1 MRHEN
6 LVNLIDVFR
15 RKKRFFLVFEYVEHT
30 VLEELEAHAGGL
42 GFIVARKHIY
52 QVLRALDFI
61 HANNVSSHIGPK
73 PMTSNS
79 FFQVIHRDIKPENVL
94 VSKLGVVKLCD
105 FGFARHYDENETFTD
120 YVATRWYR
128 SPELLVGDTRY
139 GKEVDIWAV
148 GCLYAEMMTGE
159 PLFPGDSDIDQLF
172 QIVKVLGKPNMRHQL
187 LISRNTM
194 FKGMKQEQNSSLA
207 QLFPDWNRD
216 SLDFVTQCLRMD
228 TSARP
233 DTATLLKHELFTR
246 DDFLEYFM
254 PELRAKMNKEVQNN
268 PLLKRMQNMENM
280 GNNNGRKKSSGR
292 QDERKLEKHSSGL
305 RRTSDETKQSKS
317 KDKITQIGLSL
328 LPHSQPQV
336 TLNNLYNHNQSTNIK
351 ETQNLLRSNFSYSN
365 ENLNLNTLTK
375 KQILTNM
382 NNTKNNFSYFNLG
395 PSATVAEPTEK
406 TPRILSA
413 QKSQKNNL
421 TKASLF
427 THNLLQESAFSATSP
442 IKYQSLQS
450 DDLSPN
456 HTTSKLSLSNNQT
469 SPNAINSNSFFN
481 YFNNPR
487 KSLVANPLSIDTKNT
502 NNTKNSPIVENLT
515 KLNTNNTNPTKSS
528 LIRRERGLPMSLG
541 GNSLTTSTALEV
553 GKDADY
559 RLLHPP
565 PWLSNTHSK
574 HSSNEKIG
582 HLNNKRMTDWKT
594 MHNELNRL
602 SITDTESILLP
613 TCPGGKNTQIF
624 KSNKP
629 L

>member
-1 MRHEN
+1 
-6 LVNLIDVFR
+6 
-15 RKKRFFLVFEYVEHT
+15 
-30 VLEELEAHAGGL
+30 
-42 GFIVARKHIY
+42 
-52 QVLRALDFI
+52 
-61 HANNVSSHIGPK
+61 
-73 PMTSNS
+73 
-79 FFQVIHRDIKPENVL
+79 
-94 VSKLGVVKLCD
+94 
-105 FGFARHYDENETFTD
+105 
-120 YVATRWYR
+120 
-128 SPELLVGDTRY
+128 
-139 GKEVDIWAV
+139 
-148 GCLYAEMMTGE
+148 MTGE

-172 QIVKVLGKPNMRHQL
+172 QIVRVLGKPNMRHQL

-194 FKGMKQEQNSSLA
+194 FKGMKQEQNSSLT

-216 SLDFVTQCLRMD
+216 SLDFVTQCLKMD
-228 TSARP
+228 TSSRP
-233 DTATLLKHELFTR
+233 DTAGLLKHELFMR
-246 DDFLEYFM
+246 DDFLEYFL

-268 PLLKRMQNMENM
+268 PLLKRMQNIDNM
-280 GNNNGRKKSSGR
+280 GNNNARKKSSGR
-292 QDERKLEKHSSGL
+292 QEERKLEKHSSGL
-305 RRTSDETKQSKS
+305 KRSSDETKQSKS

-395 PSATVAEPTEK
+395 PSTIAEPNEK
-406 TPRILSA
+406 TPRISSA

-421 TKASLF
+421 TKASIF
-427 THNLLQESAFSATSP
+427 THNLLQESAFCTTSP

-456 HTTSKLSLSNNQT
+456 HTSSKIPLHNQT

-487 KSLVANPLSIDTKNT
+487 KSLVANPLTIDPKNT
-502 NNTKNSPIVENLT
+502 NNTKNSPIVVENLT
-515 KLNTNNTNPTKSS
+515 KLTNGTNPNNPTKSS

-559 RLLHPP
+559 RLLQPP

-602 SITDTESILLP
+602 SITDTENILLP
-613 TCPGGKNTQIF
+613 TCPGGKT
-624 KSNKP
+624 KVGLKT
-629 L
+629 LKD

>member
-1 MRHEN
+1 M
-6 LVNLIDVFR
+6 
-15 RKKRFFLVFEYVEHT
+15 
-30 VLEELEAHAGGL
+30 
-42 GFIVARKHIY
+42 
-52 QVLRALDFI
+52 
-61 HANNVSSHIGPK
+61 
-73 PMTSNS
+73 
-79 FFQVIHRDIKPENVL
+79 
-94 VSKLGVVKLCD
+94 SKLGVVKLCD

-216 SLDFVTQCLRMD
+216 SLEFVTQCLKMD

-233 DTATLLKHELFTR
+233 DTATLLKHDLFIR

-268 PLLKRMQNMENM
+268 PLLKRMQTMESTLTT
-280 GNNNGRKKSSGR
+280 NNARKKSSGR
-292 QDERKLEKHSSGL
+292 PEERKLEKHSSGL

-395 PSATVAEPTEK
+395 PSATTITESTPTTEK

-427 THNLLQESAFSATSP
+427 THNLLQESAFNATSP

-456 HTTSKLSLSNNQT
+456 HTKITLSNNQT

-481 YFNNPR
+481 YFTNPR
-487 KSLVANPLSIDTKNT
+487 KSLVTNPLQIDTKNS

-515 KLNTNNTNPTKSS
+515 KLSTTTNNTKSS
-528 LIRRERGLPMSLG
+528 LINRRERGLPISL
-541 GNSLTTSTALEV
+541 TSTALDV

-559 RLLHPP
+559 RLLQPP

-574 HSSNEKIG
+574 HSSNEKVS

-594 MHNELNRL
+594 MHNELNRI
-602 SITDTESILLP
+602 SITDTENILLP
-613 TCPGGKNTQIF
+613 TCPGGKTRIDPF
-624 KSNKP
+624 TI
-629 L
+629 

>member
-1 MRHEN
+1 M
-6 LVNLIDVFR
+6 
-15 RKKRFFLVFEYVEHT
+15 
-30 VLEELEAHAGGL
+30 
-42 GFIVARKHIY
+42 
-52 QVLRALDFI
+52 
-61 HANNVSSHIGPK
+61 
-73 PMTSNS
+73 
-79 FFQVIHRDIKPENVL
+79 
-94 VSKLGVVKLCD
+94 CD

-172 QIVKVLGKPNMRHQL
+172 QIVRVLGKPNMRHQL

-228 TSARP
+228 TSSRP
-233 DTATLLKHELFTR
+233 DTASLLKHELFTR

-268 PLLKRMQNMENM
+268 PLLKRMQNIENM
-280 GNNNGRKKSSGR
+280 GNNNARKKSSGR
-292 QDERKLEKHSSGL
+292 QEERKLEKHSSGL
-305 RRTSDETKQSKS
+305 KRSSDETKQSKS

-395 PSATVAEPTEK
+395 PSSIAEPSEK
-406 TPRILSA
+406 TPRISSA

-421 TKASLF
+421 TKTSLF
-427 THNLLQESAFSATSP
+427 THNLLQESAFNATSP

-456 HTTSKLSLSNNQT
+456 HTTSKIPLSTNNQT
-469 SPNAINSNSFFN
+469 SPNAINSNSSFFN

-487 KSLVANPLSIDTKNT
+487 KSLVSNPLTMDPKNS
-502 NNTKNSPIVENLT
+502 NNTKNSPIVENLS
-515 KLNTNNTNPTKSS
+515 KLTNSTNGATNSNPTKSS
-528 LIRRERGLPMSLG
+528 LIRRERGGGLPMSLG
-541 GNSLTTSTALEV
+541 GNSLTTSTALDV
-553 GKDADY
+553 AAKDVADF
-559 RLLHPP
+559 RLLQPP

-574 HSSNEKIG
+574 HSSNEKIS
-582 HLNNKRMTDWKT
+582 HLNANKRMTDWKT

-602 SITDTESILLP
+602 SISDTENILLP
-613 TCPGGKNTQIF
+613 TCPGGKNLDLNG
-624 KSNKP
+624 KMNRK
-629 L
+629 

>member
-1 MRHEN
+1 M
-6 LVNLIDVFR
+6 
-15 RKKRFFLVFEYVEHT
+15 
-30 VLEELEAHAGGL
+30 
-42 GFIVARKHIY
+42 
-52 QVLRALDFI
+52 
-61 HANNVSSHIGPK
+61 
-73 PMTSNS
+73 
-79 FFQVIHRDIKPENVL
+79 
-94 VSKLGVVKLCD
+94 GVVKLCD

-194 FKGMKQEQNSSLA
+194 FKGMKQEQNSSLT

-233 DTATLLKHELFTR
+233 DTATLLKHELFIR

-292 QDERKLEKHSSGL
+292 QDERKLEKQSSGI

-351 ETQNLLRSNFSYSN
+351 ETQNLLRTNFSYSN

-382 NNTKNNFSYFNLG
+382 NNAKNNFSYFNLG
-395 PSATVAEPTEK
+395 SSSTITEPTEK

-456 HTTSKLSLSNNQT
+456 HTSTKLSLSNNQT

-481 YFNNPR
+481 YFTNPR
-487 KSLVANPLSIDTKNT
+487 KSLVANPLTIDSNKNT
-502 NNTKNSPIVENLT
+502 NNNKNSPIVENLT
-515 KLNTNNTNPTKSS
+515 KLNSTNTNPTKSS

-541 GNSLTTSTALEV
+541 GNSLTTSTALEL

-559 RLLHPP
+559 RLLQPP

-602 SITDTESILLP
+602 SITDTENILLP
-613 TCPGGKNTQIF
+613 TCPGGKN
-624 KSNKP
+624 SNFYMLCKDKATVNYF
-629 L
+629 LFYH